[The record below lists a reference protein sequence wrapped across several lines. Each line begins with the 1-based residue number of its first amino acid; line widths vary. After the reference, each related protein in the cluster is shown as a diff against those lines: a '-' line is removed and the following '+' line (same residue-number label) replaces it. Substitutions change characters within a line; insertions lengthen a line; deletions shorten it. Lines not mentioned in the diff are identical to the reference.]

1 MKTNSL
7 LVIAFFI
14 LSFSGYSQSTLYKPF
29 EVDLG
34 IVLAFPTNDDLKIGF
49 GGYIEPKY
57 NIHDNIALG
66 AKLEFVA
73 IASRVLAEIDGD
85 MVDISVAG
93 VRSLIATG
101 DYYFTTEVFRP
112 FIGIGGGIF
121 ILGDINYENDVL
133 SSEHIGNHFGF
144 VPRAGIVAGHF
155 RLAVEY
161 NIIPGLEN
169 LKKRDYVGVKLGFE
183 IGGGK
188 INK

>member
-1 MKTNSL
+1 MKTKIL
-7 LVIAFFI
+7 LVVSFFV
-14 LSFSGYSQSTLYKPF
+14 LSITGFSQSILYKPF

-34 IVLAFPTNDDLKIGF
+34 IVVAFPTNDDLKIGF

-85 MVDISVAG
+85 MVDVSVSG
-93 VRSLIATG
+93 VTSLVATG
-101 DYYFTTEVFRP
+101 DYYFTTDIFRP
-112 FIGIGGGIF
+112 FVGIGGGLF
-121 ILGDINYENDVL
+121 ILGDINYENDQL
-133 SSEHIGNHFGF
+133 TSDHIGNRFGF

-155 RLAVEY
+155 RLALEY
-161 NIIPGLEN
+161 NIIPGLED

-188 INK
+188 FNK